1 MKLRQANK
9 QVGRARVRER
19 EGERE
24 QQHALLILK
33 SIADWGRYIVCQK
46 GDEEGKGE
54 GDKVLKA
61 IDEFGK
67 QLEFQMSWLNEA
79 VQKVGREGGEVT
91 ALDTHCHT
99 STPSLPP
106 SLSLWFS
113 HTDCGFSST
122 LQASKFI
129 AYFMSLKLK

>member
-9 QVGRARVRER
+9 QAGESERER
-19 EGERE
+19 NRKKIETENE

-33 SIADWGRYIVCQK
+33 SIADWGRYIVCHK

-54 GDKVLKA
+54 RDKVLKA

-79 VQKVGREGGEVT
+79 VLKRGEGV
-91 ALDTHCHT
+91 
-99 STPSLPP
+99 
-106 SLSLWFS
+106 
-113 HTDCGFSST
+113 
-122 LQASKFI
+122 
-129 AYFMSLKLK
+129 M

>member
-9 QVGRARVRER
+9 QAGESER
-19 EGERE
+19 ETEKERERE

-33 SIADWGRYIVCQK
+33 SIADWGRYIVCHI

-54 GDKVLKA
+54 RDKVLKA

-79 VQKVGREGGEVT
+79 LVKRGEGV
-91 ALDTHCHT
+91 
-99 STPSLPP
+99 
-106 SLSLWFS
+106 
-113 HTDCGFSST
+113 
-122 LQASKFI
+122 
-129 AYFMSLKLK
+129 M

>member
-9 QVGRARVRER
+9 QAGESEREIEKEKERER
-19 EGERE
+19 EQQKQ

-33 SIADWGRYIVCQK
+33 SIADWGRYIVCHK
-46 GDEEGKGE
+46 RDEEGKGE
-54 GDKVLKA
+54 RDKVPKA

-79 VQKVGREGGEVT
+79 VLKRGEGGDVT

-99 STPSLPP
+99 SPLLAPPPP
-106 SLSLWFS
+106 STVALVFT
-113 HTDCGFSST
+113 H
-122 LQASKFI
+122 
-129 AYFMSLKLK
+129 